1 MIPRGW
7 RLQGSA
13 PADDAVAL
21 PAAGVA
27 TLKARR
33 SDPAGFG
40 TLMQDFAA
48 EEVRG
53 KRLRLGATIEGRG
66 VRGWSG
72 LWMPVDGPRGEILA
86 FDNKQDRPI
95 TGDAASARHAVVL
108 GVPGD
113 AAAVAFRMLLEG
125 AGELLITEVEI
136 ETVGEDVPTTAAPFE
151 LPGRPQNLGFV
162 E

>member
-13 PADDAVAL
+13 PADYAVAL

-27 TLKARR
+27 TLKARGP
-33 SDPAGFG
+33 DPAGFG
-40 TLMQDFAA
+40 TLMQVFAA

-53 KRLRLGATIEGRG
+53 KRLRLGATIEARG

-72 LWMPVDGPRGEILA
+72 LWMRVDGARRELLA
-86 FDNKQDRPI
+86 FDNMQDRPI
-95 TGDAASARHAVVL
+95 TGDAPPARYVVVL
-108 GVPGD
+108 DVSCD
-113 AAAVAFRMLLEG
+113 AAAVAFGVLLEG
-125 AGELLITEVEI
+125 AGEVSITEVAV
-136 ETVGEDVPTTAAPFE
+136 ETVGGDVPTTAAPLE
-151 LPGRPQNLGFV
+151 LPARPQNLGLV